1 MDVGLSD
8 GAKRKYD
15 SFTGR
20 SSAYTALGAE
30 GTNAEYYYYQRGENG
45 TVVSIPIS
53 EKISTDI
60 STRVGSMYGKEMQKA
75 EPRKSFP
82 DGLKKFCEMAVAGS
96 LDSSGST
103 SDQAGSSS
111 TLGTLTGPS
120 ADARQVAAS
129 PTVHGPAAPHGGGGG
144 GGSALSGDAA
154 TEATPTSSA
163 PPPSADAQVRF
174 AKKSKNG
181 SEYDLQTC
189 CFPPLTRAV

>member
-120 ADARQVAAS
+120 A
-129 PTVHGPAAPHGGGGG
+129 
-144 GGSALSGDAA
+144 
-154 TEATPTSSA
+154 
-163 PPPSADAQVRF
+163 PPMPSADAQVRF